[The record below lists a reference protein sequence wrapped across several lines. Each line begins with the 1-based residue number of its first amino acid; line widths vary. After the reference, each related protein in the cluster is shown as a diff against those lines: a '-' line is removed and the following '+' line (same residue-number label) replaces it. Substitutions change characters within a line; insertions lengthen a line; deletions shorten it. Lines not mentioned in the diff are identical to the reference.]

1 MSTSG
6 ILTTPD
12 IDPAPDIMND
22 PQYATNTINGED
34 DNGDPDTCRI
44 CRAEATDKEPLFYP
58 CKCSGSI
65 KFVHQE
71 CLMEWLSHSQKKHCE
86 LCKTP
91 FRFTKLYSA
100 NMPHS
105 LPTRVFLKHFAI
117 HIIKNM
123 ATYFRFLLVIFV
135 WLIALP
141 YLIRQVWRLLFWFS
155 DGGSPARNSMINL
168 KKNETVSQA
177 LDIAR
182 DIVNSAW
189 SGLAPVT
196 PLNTPVTPLNA
207 SQTSPA
213 EIGGVMEKLMGILMP
228 MSQTLNIS
236 DSDPLTAGFFKSLYY
251 GFGLTSSVFSDFS
264 MNHTGAIPMTPQSAD
279 QGHSLLSN
287 VSFLGNMTRSS
298 WLNRAIID
306 ISEGYVITIVIVV
319 TFILMFLI
327 REWVVQQQPVINMG
341 AAFNADMAAG
351 APPQEDLPI
360 DVHELQEQMEERIRI
375 RMEQLDQV
383 RDRAI
388 ARARRV
394 RNNGEPDIQ
403 LAMPT
408 EMGNV
413 NAPLPLPDFDLEPV
427 PAAALDELGI
437 VPWTLDQ
444 QRNPSGPEVQLTDQF
459 SVIWRRAGGDPREVL
474 KIIDEEG
481 LGDQMEYWV
490 EAMRMRLR
498 DEHFQA
504 SSHTSAAQLAASRDV
519 EQSNSPRTVDSNNVD
534 DFRNLTHADEGHIGS
549 NKREEL
555 PRPLWVRHGDTSKS
569 NGESSQSSKQ
579 ISENEDGRDDFT
591 AISGYRQIDQGNDSK
606 IPNETETKYPMIS
619 GGRTPAIPNREP
631 YPLPLS
637 QNRPRATSD
646 VPHCRDKSPYGRNN
660 WTFSDL
666 PDEDFSD
673 QNLNS
678 LQENAK
684 PNEGNMASMARK
696 AVEDLDSH
704 HGVTLNSDVG
714 PSNAGL
720 PLVSDDDQN
729 HDSDYDGPLEI
740 VGEDGITRTASNWEE
755 VFENNPISDDEG
767 DDNFEAV
774 EENAFAPDTDVP
786 PQREAFVPPRRPAE
800 PEGIAGNV
808 ANWMWGRPN
817 GAAREDDIGAN
828 DEHVIENIAD
838 EAPFVP
844 VAPARRDVFD
854 ERDAE
859 DEEDLEVGE
868 DGIVAGLDVEV
879 DIEDGEDFDGIME
892 LIGMRGPLFGLIQN
906 AIFSIFLLGIT
917 IGIVIWIPY
926 NIGRI
931 SILLLAN
938 PGPAFKLPLRFI
950 FGAAAFVQDTAL
962 VVLGLVSYC
971 LLAIAQIPLRLVAL
985 SSSGLGHNALR
996 LSQAAFERVM
1006 NGTVDSIIHI
1016 ADSEIFTF
1024 SAASHEALMM
1034 IKSSFFGTLTSI
1046 GNGFV
1051 FLLSGSYQVT
1061 ITHLGRLT
1069 ASLLNTVVCFLCGI
1083 PTFLAR
1089 PDSWVISLEIPER
1102 LAPLDPSLSVWG
1114 GLDRMWAI
1122 LAGFTTLAL
1131 LGALYVK
1138 RGRPFSTEPGS
1149 FRDIETTV
1157 IDMLNQAGGVMKVIF
1172 IISIEMLVFP
1182 LYCGLLLDAALLPL
1196 FEGATLMSRISFTA
1210 RSPLTSIFV
1219 HWFVGTCYMFHFALF
1234 VSMCRKIMRKGV
1246 LREISNSFQVK
1257 PLLIY
1262 LDFIR
1267 DPDDPT
1273 FHPVRDVLERN
1284 VTTQLRKILFS
1295 ALVYGALVV
1304 VCLGGVVW
1312 GLSFA
1317 FKGVLPI
1324 HWSSNEPVLEFPVD
1338 LLFYNFLMP
1347 LAVKFF
1353 KPSDTLQSM
1362 YSWWF
1367 HRCARLLRLTW
1378 FMFDER
1384 KPDEE
1389 GQIIRRSWKEY
1400 LMPAKPQSVGETS
1413 DDNLQIIPDGRYV
1426 RAPASDQI
1434 KLPKGTKTFLEVDRN
1449 NKRIDGVKDSFDG
1462 VHGRNPQNYKLVY
1475 VPPWF
1480 RLRISTFILSIWLFA
1495 AATGVCVTIVPLVF
1509 GRYIFAKVIPADVR
1523 KNDVYAFSIG
1533 IYILGTVLYALI
1545 HLRTGFEKLRNL
1557 FYITGDTPTIM
1568 LRRLIKFTGRVA
1580 RIIWTYTAFI
1590 LVLPTLFAFLMEFYL
1605 MIPLHTYFYSQEERH
1620 VVDFVQSWTLGLL
1633 YVKLTT
1639 RFILWHQGSRP
1650 AEALRAVTRNG
1661 YWDPDARLA
1670 TRSFIFPA
1678 SFVLSIALGVP
1689 YALAQLATKTFWR
1702 NCTELQLIY
1711 VNRYAYPMV
1720 LVMIGL
1726 AWALWKVSEM
1736 IRGWKQKIK
1745 DEVYLI
1751 GERLHNFG
1759 DNRKVV
1765 GNTMGGMGVRRI
1777 DT

>member
-1 MSTSG
+1 MPTSTFSK
-6 ILTTPD
+6 
-12 IDPAPDIMND
+12 ID
-22 PQYATNTINGED
+22 
-34 DNGDPDTCRI
+34 
-44 CRAEATDKEPLFYP
+44 L
-58 CKCSGSI
+58 
-65 KFVHQE
+65 
-71 CLMEWLSHSQKKHCE
+71 
-86 LCKTP
+86 
-91 FRFTKLYSA
+91 
-100 NMPHS
+100 
-105 LPTRVFLKHFAI
+105 
-117 HIIKNM
+117 
-123 ATYFRFLLVIFV
+123 
-135 WLIALP
+135 
-141 YLIRQVWRLLFWFS
+141 
-155 DGGSPARNSMINL
+155 
-168 KKNETVSQA
+168 
-177 LDIAR
+177 
-182 DIVNSAW
+182 
-189 SGLAPVT
+189 
-196 PLNTPVTPLNA
+196 
-207 SQTSPA
+207 
-213 EIGGVMEKLMGILMP
+213 
-228 MSQTLNIS
+228 
-236 DSDPLTAGFFKSLYY
+236 
-251 GFGLTSSVFSDFS
+251 
-264 MNHTGAIPMTPQSAD
+264 
-279 QGHSLLSN
+279 
-287 VSFLGNMTRSS
+287 
-298 WLNRAIID
+298 
-306 ISEGYVITIVIVV
+306 
-319 TFILMFLI
+319 
-327 REWVVQQQPVINMG
+327 
-341 AAFNADMAAG
+341 
-351 APPQEDLPI
+351 
-360 DVHELQEQMEERIRI
+360 
-375 RMEQLDQV
+375 EQL
-383 RDRAI
+383 
-388 ARARRV
+388 
-394 RNNGEPDIQ
+394 
-403 LAMPT
+403 
-408 EMGNV
+408 
-413 NAPLPLPDFDLEPV
+413 
-427 PAAALDELGI
+427 
-437 VPWTLDQ
+437 
-444 QRNPSGPEVQLTDQF
+444 
-459 SVIWRRAGGDPREVL
+459 
-474 KIIDEEG
+474 
-481 LGDQMEYWV
+481 
-490 EAMRMRLR
+490 
-498 DEHFQA
+498 
-504 SSHTSAAQLAASRDV
+504 
-519 EQSNSPRTVDSNNVD
+519 
-534 DFRNLTHADEGHIGS
+534 
-549 NKREEL
+549 
-555 PRPLWVRHGDTSKS
+555 
-569 NGESSQSSKQ
+569 
-579 ISENEDGRDDFT
+579 
-591 AISGYRQIDQGNDSK
+591 
-606 IPNETETKYPMIS
+606 
-619 GGRTPAIPNREP
+619 
-631 YPLPLS
+631 
-637 QNRPRATSD
+637 QN

-678 LQENAK
+678 LQENVN
-684 PNEGNMASMARK
+684 PNEGDMVSMARA
-696 AVEDLDSH
+696 AVVDLDSH
-704 HGVTLNSDVG
+704 HGVILNSDAG
-714 PSNAGL
+714 PSNTGL
-720 PLVSDDDQN
+720 PLISDDDQN

-740 VGEDGITRTASNWEE
+740 VGED
-755 VFENNPISDDEG
+755 DDED
-767 DDNFEAV
+767 DDNFEPV
-774 EENAFAPDTDVP
+774 EVNPFAGDTDLP
-786 PQREAFVPPRRPAE
+786 PQREAFIPPRRPAE

-817 GAAREDDIGAN
+817 GAAREDETGAN

-854 ERDAE
+854 DRDAE

-868 DGIVAGLDVEV
+868 DGIVAGLDVEA

-892 LIGMRGPLFGLIQN
+892 TYCM
-906 AIFSIFLLGIT
+906 FLLGIT

-938 PGPAFKLPLRFI
+938 PGPTFKLPLRFI

-1024 SAASHEALMM
+1024 SAASHEALVV
-1034 IKSSFFGTLTSI
+1034 IKSSFFGALTSI
-1046 GNGFV
+1046 CNGFV

-1061 ITHLGRLT
+1061 IAHLGELT
-1069 ASLLNTVVCFLCGI
+1069 ASLLNTIVSLLCGI
-1083 PTFLAR
+1083 PAFLAR

-1102 LAPLDPSLSVWG
+1102 LAPLDPGLSVWG

-1149 FRDIETTV
+1149 FRDVETAV

-1196 FEGATLMSRISFTA
+1196 FEGATIMSRISFTA

-1246 LREISNSFQVK
+1246 LH
-1257 PLLIY
+1257 
-1262 LDFIR
+1262 FIR

-1317 FKGVLPI
+1317 LKGVLPI
-1324 HWSSNEPVLEFPVD
+1324 HWSSNEPVLEFPID

-1413 DDNLQIIPDGRYV
+1413 DDDFQIIPDGRYV

-1545 HLRTGFEKLRNL
+1545 HLRTGFEKLRNS
-1557 FYITGDTPTIM
+1557 FYINGDTPTIV

-1580 RIIWTYTAFI
+1580 RI
-1590 LVLPTLFAFLMEFYL
+1590 
-1605 MIPLHTYFYSQEERH
+1605 
-1620 VVDFVQSWTLGLL
+1620 
-1633 YVKLTT
+1633 
-1639 RFILWHQGSRP
+1639 GSRP

-1678 SFVLSIALGVP
+1678 SFVLSVALGVP

-1702 NCTELQLIY
+1702 NCTERELIY

-1726 AWALWKVSEM
+1726 AWVLWKVSEM

-1751 GERLHNFG
+1751 GERLHNLG
-1759 DNRKVV
+1759 ITER
-1765 GNTMGGMGVRRI
+1765 
-1777 DT
+1777 